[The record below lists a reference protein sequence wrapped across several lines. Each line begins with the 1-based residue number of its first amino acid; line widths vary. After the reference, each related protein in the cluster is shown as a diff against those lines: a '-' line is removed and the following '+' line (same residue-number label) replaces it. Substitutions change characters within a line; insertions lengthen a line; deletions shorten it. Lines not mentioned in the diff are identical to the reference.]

1 MDDNKEKIA
10 ETTGDSENTENPAV
24 HAAPSSLSDLVAKAA
39 QVAESP
45 DTFQVSAGGVTL
57 ECTRVHRGEKFEYI
71 EAVQRCSNVHE
82 ILTGSFECLKQ
93 LLYQHCPILQEY
105 AMQHPGDYEPWDVVD
120 TLFDDAEISN
130 LYNDFADKAGISAFF
145 LANVKNG

>member
-10 ETTGDSENTENPAV
+10 ATTIVAENAENPAV
-24 HAAPSSLSDLVAKAA
+24 HVSPSSLSDLVAKAA

-45 DTFQVSAGGVTL
+45 ETFLVSAGGVTL
-57 ECTRVHRGEKFEYI
+57 ECTRVSRGEKFEYL
-71 EAVQRCSNVHE
+71 EACQRCTNVHE
-82 ILTGSFECLKQ
+82 VLTGSFEFLKQ
-93 LLYQHCPILQEY
+93 LLYQHCQILQEY

-120 TLFDDAEISN
+120 TLFDDTEISN

-145 LANVKNG
+145 MANVKNG